1 MSSLQRVLVVEHAE
15 DLVTLFE
22 GVIQAHFG
30 CQVVT
35 AGNFAQAVSNLGDQ
49 PFDFV
54 LSDLVLPGA
63 GGNGLALGEWLGV
76 HQPVLRRRFI
86 IVTATSGSEELAQ
99 AVRSGDVRVLY
110 KPFNATQLIQAIE
123 HTVQTAA
130 QLIWHAP

>member
-1 MSSLQRVLVVEHAE
+1 MSASALPFLRRILVVEHAE

-35 AGNFAQAVSNLGDQ
+35 AGSFAQAVSHLEAQ

-54 LSDLVLPGA
+54 LSDLVLPGT
-63 GGNGLALGEWLGV
+63 GGSGLKLGEWLCT
-76 HQPVLRRRFI
+76 HQPALHNRFI
-86 IVTATSGSEELAQ
+86 VVTASSGSEELAQ
-99 AVRSGDVRVLY
+99 AVRNGQVRVLY

-123 HTVQTAA
+123 HTVQVNAR
-130 QLIWHAP
+130 

>member
-1 MSSLQRVLVVEHAE
+1 MSDSALPAFKRILVVEHAE

-35 AGNFAQAVSNLGDQ
+35 AGNFAQAVSDLERQ

-63 GGNGLALGEWLGV
+63 GGNGLALGEWLCT
-76 HQPVLRRRFI
+76 HQPALHKRFI
-86 IVTATSGSEELAQ
+86 IVTASSGSEELVQ
-99 AVRSGDVRVLY
+99 AERRGEVRVLY
-110 KPFNATQLIQAIE
+110 KPFNATQLVQAIE
-123 HTVQTAA
+123 KTLQVAA
-130 QLIWHAP
+130 Q